1 MMIIGKLNQILQ
13 QSRDGHEAV
22 IEVRNLEPE
31 ASIDDLDVKSL
42 LRFKDR
48 VDRIDIDDDR
58 VYELEGDFVKNTQW
72 GRVFAVSAI
81 KSINLERVKHIPSA
95 LRLVSLMGK

>member
-1 MMIIGKLNQILQ
+1 MMIIGKLNQVLQ
-13 QSRDGHEAV
+13 QSQDGHMAV
-22 IEVRNLEPE
+22 IEFRNLEPE
-31 ASIDDLDVKSL
+31 ADTDVKSL

-48 VDRIDIDDDR
+48 VNKIDIDDDA
-58 VYELEGDFVKNTQW
+58 VYELHGDYVKNSEW

-81 KSINLERVKHIPSA
+81 KSINLNRMRRLPSA

>member
-1 MMIIGKLNQILQ
+1 MMIIGKLNQVLQ
-13 QSRDGHEAV
+13 QSKDGHTAV
-22 IEVRNLEPE
+22 IEIRNLEPE
-31 ASIDDLDVKSL
+31 ASIGDLDVKSL

-48 VDRIDIDDDR
+48 VGKIDIDDDA
-58 VYELEGDFVKNTQW
+58 VYELQGDYVKNTQW

-81 KSINLERVKHIPSA
+81 KSINFERAKRLPSA